1 MPRSVVTG
9 VAGFIGSHL
18 AEHLVALGH
27 EVVGIGCF
35 TPYYSPRLK
44 RANLA
49 ALTTKARL
57 PRRARLQN
65 ASHDGARSKG

>member
-27 EVVGIGCF
+27 EVVGIDSRIAG
-35 TPYYSPRLK
+35 YSADLRSSHPRLRQ
-44 RANLA
+44 RASA
-49 ALTTKARL
+49 
-57 PRRARLQN
+57 
-65 ASHDGARSKG
+65 